1 MFKKAS
7 KFEKVYNVK
16 LKENLDDAL
25 NNYESENY
33 QVDVDG
39 QWEKAIPISKF
50 RKSLSDEELHYP
62 AAVDSNH
69 IVFFDENSNAQ
80 VMNMIPEHHLDSLH
94 NPEKESKWIK
104 RAED

>member
-7 KFEKVYNVK
+7 KFEKVYDVK

-25 NNYESENY
+25 NNFDAENY

-39 QWEKAIPISKF
+39 QWEKATPISKF
-50 RKSLSDEELHYP
+50 RKTLSDEELHFP

-69 IVFFDENSNAQ
+69 IVFFDENSDAQ

-94 NPEKESKWIK
+94 NPEEDSKWIK
-104 RAED
+104 RAQD

>member
-1 MFKKAS
+1 MFKKTS
-7 KFEKVYNVK
+7 KFEKEYNVK

-25 NNYESENY
+25 NNFDAENY
-33 QVDVDG
+33 QVDADG
-39 QWEKAIPISKF
+39 QWEKATPISKF
-50 RKSLSDEELHYP
+50 RKTLSDEELHFP

-69 IVFFDENSNAQ
+69 IVFFDENSDVQ

-94 NPEKESKWIK
+94 NPEKDSKWIK

>member
-1 MFKKAS
+1 MFKKTS
-7 KFEKVYNVK
+7 KFEKVYDVK

-25 NNYESENY
+25 NNFDAENY
-33 QVDVDG
+33 QVDADG
-39 QWEKAIPISKF
+39 QWEKATPISKF
-50 RKSLSDEELHYP
+50 RKTLSDEELHFP

-69 IVFFDENSNAQ
+69 IVFFDENSDVQ

-94 NPEKESKWIK
+94 NPEKDSKWIK

>member
-16 LKENLDDAL
+16 LKENLHDVL
-25 NNYESENY
+25 NNFDAENY

-39 QWEKAIPISKF
+39 QWEKATSISKF
-50 RKSLSDEELHYP
+50 RKTLSDEELHFP

-69 IVFFDENSNAQ
+69 IVFFDENSDAQ

-94 NPEKESKWIK
+94 NPEKDSKWIK